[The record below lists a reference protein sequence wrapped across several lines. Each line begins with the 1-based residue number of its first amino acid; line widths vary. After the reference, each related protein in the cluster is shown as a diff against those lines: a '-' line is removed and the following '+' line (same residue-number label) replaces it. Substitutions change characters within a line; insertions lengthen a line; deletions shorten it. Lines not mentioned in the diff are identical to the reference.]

1 MTPFRSEYR
10 RFTSCAALATVAAM
24 LVTAGCSS
32 KKAAPSST
40 ASASS
45 PVAATSSASAA
56 TSAASTSAPAASSA
70 TAASSAPAAGGAIK
84 AGLKIAFLPKD
95 VDNAYFV
102 TSDAGG
108 GALAVKEFG
117 GTYSESGP
125 KSADAS
131 QDQTSYIETDTTNK
145 VDAIV
150 LSSSD
155 PDKNCTDVAAAQAA
169 GIKVVTF
176 DSDTKPG
183 CRNLFVNQ
191 ATAQGIA
198 DAQLAALVSAMG
210 STGEFVIVSST
221 ATATNQNTWN
231 TDIQADLKLPANSGL
246 KLDKIYFGN
255 DDAAT
260 SAQVT
265 QQALAAYPHI
275 KGIISDSA
283 VGLPAV
289 AKEIATD
296 GNKGKIA
303 VTGLSTPGL
312 MADYVTGKYSGT
324 VKSFVLWNPS
334 NLGYLAAYAAA
345 ALASGQITGAQG
357 DTFTAGKL
365 GKFTVGADNT
375 VLLGAPTTFT
385 AATICAFCTAGSTTP
400 PW

>member
-1 MTPFRSEYR
+1 MLPKKGRTRAVAAVAV
-10 RFTSCAALATVAAM
+10 FTAAALALSA
-24 LVTAGCSS
+24 CSS
-32 KKAAPSST
+32 SS
-40 ASASS
+40 SGSGGG
-45 PVAATSSASAA
+45 
-56 TSAASTSAPAASSA
+56 SAAS
-70 TAASSAPAAGGAIK
+70 GGSGGGIK
-84 AGLKIAFLPKD
+84 SGLKIAFLPKD

-102 TSDAGG
+102 TSDAQGG
-108 GALAVKEFG
+108 KVAVGEFG

-125 KSADAS
+125 KTSDAS
-131 QDQTSYIETDTTNK
+131 QDQTSYIETDTAQGAN
-145 VDAIV
+145 AIV

-155 PDKNCTDVAAAQAA
+155 PTKNCTDIASAQAA
-169 GIKVVTF
+169 GIKVVTY

-191 ATAQGIA
+191 ATADGIA
-198 DAQLAALVSAMG
+198 SAMLDSLVSAMG
-210 STGEFVIVSST
+210 STGEFAIVSST

-231 TDIQADLKLPANSGL
+231 QDITSDLTQSKYAGL

-265 QQALAAYPHI
+265 QQALAAYPNL
-275 KGIISDSA
+275 KGIISDSS

-289 AKEIATD
+289 AREIATD
-296 GNKGKIA
+296 GNKGKIS
-303 VTGLSTPGL
+303 VTGLSTPAL
-312 MADYVTGKYSGT
+312 MIDYVTGKYAGT
-324 VKSFVLWNPS
+324 VKSFVLWNPQ

-345 ALASGQITGAQG
+345 ALASGEITGKQG

-375 VLLGAPTTFT
+375 VLLGPPTTFT
-385 AATICAFCTAGSTTP
+385 AANICQFCAAGSNTP

>member
-1 MTPFRSEYR
+1 MLLTPAR
-10 RFTSCAALATVAAM
+10 RPAYAAIALVAAAT
-24 LVTAGCSS
+24 LALTACS
-32 KKAAPSST
+32 
-40 ASASS
+40 
-45 PVAATSSASAA
+45 SSASK
-56 TSAASTSAPAASSA
+56 AP
-70 TAASSAPAAGGAIK
+70 TGGAGGASSTGGIK
-84 AGLKIAFLPKD
+84 SGLKIAFLPKD

-102 TSDAGG
+102 TSDTQGG
-108 GALAVKEFG
+108 KVAVGEFG
-117 GTYSESGP
+117 GTYTESGP
-125 KSADAS
+125 KSSDAS
-131 QDQTSYIETDTTNK
+131 QDQTSYIETATAQH
-145 VDAIV
+145 VSAIV

-155 PDKNCTDVAAAQAA
+155 PNKNCTDVAAAQAA
-169 GIKVVTF
+169 GTKVVTF

-183 CRNLFVNQ
+183 CRDLFINQ
-191 ATAQGIA
+191 ATADGIA
-198 DAQLAALVSAMG
+198 TAMLDALVDATG
-210 STGEFVIVSST
+210 GTGEFVIVSST

-231 TDIQADLKLPANSGL
+231 TDITNALSQSKYAGL

-265 QQALAAYPHI
+265 QQALAAFPNI

-289 AKEIATD
+289 AREIATD

-303 VTGLSTPGL
+303 VTGLSTPAL
-312 MADYVTGKYSGT
+312 MIDYVTGKYADT
-324 VKSFVLWNPS
+324 VKSFVLWNPQ

-345 ALASGQITGAQG
+345 ALSSGTITGKQG

-365 GKFTVGADNT
+365 GSFTVGADNT

-385 AATICAFCTAGSTTP
+385 SANICAFCTGGATTP